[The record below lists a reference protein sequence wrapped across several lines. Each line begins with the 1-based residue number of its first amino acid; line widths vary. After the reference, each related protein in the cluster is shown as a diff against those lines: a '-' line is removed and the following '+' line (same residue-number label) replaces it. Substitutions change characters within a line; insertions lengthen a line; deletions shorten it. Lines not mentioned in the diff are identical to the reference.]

1 LKKSFRDRVFQK
13 LAHKFPLRLIWFC
26 MFEALSMHQRLTK
39 NAKLPSQVGMIE
51 AIHRL
56 DEKRFDEWE

>member
-1 LKKSFRDRVFQK
+1 MFQK